1 MKLIQL
7 LEAREDEIL
16 AEATVGLERANPE
29 MLRILIV
36 HHSNLG
42 GSLMASV
49 LSGEADVVVTD
60 WTTTVKEA
68 LTLIH
73 GNHYDVIV
81 AAAALPDRGAL
92 KLTEILAA
100 RGSHPK
106 VVVVGGPESKEAI
119 LRYVMAGAAGY
130 VSQGVSAAGLLD
142 SIRAATRNEALVSP
156 EIAAA
161 LIAEARRLFKWHQ
174 GQQNR
179 LHIYRRLTHREQE
192 VLELIA
198 LDCTNQEIARRLRL
212 SQGTVKNHV
221 HQILKKLGVNDR
233 QKAITLWRL
242 FRQSPGEVRPATRQ
256 KSG

>member
-1 MKLIQL
+1 MSIAIQEVTTN
-7 LEAREDEIL
+7 EANVLDKFR
-16 AEATVGLERANPE
+16 PE

-36 HHSNLG
+36 HHSNLS
-42 GSLMASV
+42 GSLIASV
-49 LSGEADVVVTD
+49 LSGEAAVAVTD
-60 WTTTVKEA
+60 WITTVKEA

-92 KLTEILAA
+92 KLIEILAA
-100 RGSHPK
+100 REPRPK
-106 VVVVGGPESKEAI
+106 VVVVGVPESKEAI
-119 LRYVMAGAAGY
+119 LRYVMAGVAGY
-130 VSQGVSAAGLLD
+130 VVQGVAAEDLLECV
-142 SIRAATRNEALVSP
+142 RAVSRNEALVSP

-161 LIAEARRLFKWHQ
+161 LIAEARRLFRWHQ
-174 GQQNR
+174 GQENR
-179 LHIYRRLTHREQE
+179 LHTYKRLTPRERE

-198 LDCTNQEIARRLRL
+198 VDCSNQEIARRLRV

-242 FRQSPGEVRPATRQ
+242 FRQPPGDTLPVTRQ
-256 KSG
+256 KRG